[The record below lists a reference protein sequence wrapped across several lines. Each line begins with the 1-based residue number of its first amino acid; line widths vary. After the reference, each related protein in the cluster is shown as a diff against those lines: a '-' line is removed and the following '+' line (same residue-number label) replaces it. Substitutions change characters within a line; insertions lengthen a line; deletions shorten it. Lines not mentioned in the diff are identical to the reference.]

1 MTRSVLAVLL
11 ATLMISSSLA
21 IEMKLTHVQEKKMKE
36 LQQEK
41 WGKII
46 FTMAELH
53 SLAGGAVE
61 ELTTAIEQLIADI
74 GDRIDELDEEY
85 NDRTLFHQSEVTRI
99 GGDISDAQ
107 ISVSSTTNLLENI
120 FYPERAKLQF
130 NIAANNDAINENNA
144 YVEKLTFERQAS
156 HDAYQVRVDEKN
168 AALSAI
174 DECIE
179 IISSIGGGS
188 ISFVQTKQVNKA
200 MNKVIDTLPRSV
212 DEVVIKALV
221 QLASEQFADQGALLR
236 VLQAL
241 NEVKSTTQ
249 ADLQAEHDEEARLQ
263 AQFEEEVAQRNRE
276 NRNYTKDNL
285 ILSGQ
290 LRVTEDRIGQ
300 KEAFLAVR
308 QEDLANSQAELEA
321 ENASFEEATT
331 NYQDIRAELEREAA
345 VANDTLNIVL
355 SAGWKDF

>member
-1 MTRSVLAVLL
+1 MTRSVLAVVL
-11 ATLMISSSLA
+11 ATLMISSSMA
-21 IEMKLTHVQEKKMKE
+21 IEMKLTHVQEKRMKE

-41 WGKII
+41 WGRII

-53 SLAGGAVE
+53 SLAGGPVD
-61 ELTTAIEQLIADI
+61 ELTNAIEQLIADI

-99 GGDISDAQ
+99 GSDISSAQ

-130 NIAANNDAINENNA
+130 QIASNNDAISENNA

-156 HDAYQVRVDEKN
+156 TEAYNARVDEKN
-168 AALSAI
+168 AALSAVN
-174 DECIE
+174 ECID
-179 IISSIGGGS
+179 IISSIGGGAV
-188 ISFVQTKQVNKA
+188 SFAQTKQVDRA
-200 MNKVIDTLPRSV
+200 MNKVLDTLPKSV
-212 DEVVIKALV
+212 DEVVIKVLV
-221 QLASEQFADQGALLR
+221 QLASEKFADQGALLR
-236 VLQAL
+236 VLNAL
-241 NEVKSTTQ
+241 GDVKNEIL

-263 AQFEEEVAQRNRE
+263 AQFEAEVASRQRE
-276 NRNYTKDNL
+276 NRGYTKDNL

-308 QEDLANSQAELEA
+308 QQDLANSEAELAA
-321 ENASFEEATT
+321 ENASFDEATE
-331 NYQDIRAELEREAA
+331 NYHDIRAELEREAA
-345 VANDTLNIVL
+345 VANDTLNIVV